1 MSEPYDVIIVGGG
14 YAGLCCGLKLK
25 EKRVLILEARK
36 EIGRKHRGC
45 QCGLYSFGENFD
57 IEGDG
62 IYFHKN
68 NIKVPGAVM
77 SRLSALELVSGGH
90 KISAS
95 LKNPMPLVDEGKI
108 KSAIENLCKEAGMD
122 IITGEKVRSVE
133 TNGDKV
139 SVYTDKKYD
148 VKYLVGADGAHS
160 RIIRYLPFKR
170 RRIGSFVELEVEA
183 EHINISGN
191 GLYGEM
197 KGIKVGLYAQPYG
210 KGYMLGVYQGLG
222 MKDKMIDLR
231 GYLEE
236 SIKKLNVT
244 GIRRSYGCNIPIH
257 LSSASSYHKNII
269 MTGDAVGALS
279 MITIAG
285 AMMMGLLAGEAV
297 LKRME
302 GDEGAFKEYDKK
314 WRKILQQGS
323 IDGVRHLFFL
333 FRRLNEKRISRLF
346 GAIGEADLG
355 FVGINYYLKRIPGI
369 IKAFL

>member
-1 MSEPYDVIIVGGG
+1 MSESYDVIIVGGG
-14 YAGLCCGLKLK
+14 YAGLCCGLKLRGK
-25 EKRVLILEARK
+25 KVLILEARK

-45 QCGLYSFGENFD
+45 QCGLYSFGESFD
-57 IEGDG
+57 IEGDD
-62 IYFHKN
+62 IHFHKN
-68 NIKVPGAVM
+68 NIRVPRAVLA
-77 SRLSALELVSGGH
+77 RLSALELVSGGH
-90 KISAS
+90 KIYAS

-108 KSAIENLCKEAGMD
+108 KGTIENLCKEAGMD
-122 IITGEKVRSVE
+122 IITSEKVRSVE
-133 TNGDKV
+133 TNGEKV

-148 VKYLVGADGAHS
+148 AKYLVGADGAHS
-160 RIIRYLPFKR
+160 RVIRYLPLER

-183 EHINISGN
+183 ESMDIPDN

-236 SIKKLNVT
+236 SIKKLKVA
-244 GIRRSYGCNIPIH
+244 GILRRYGCYISIH
-257 LSSASSYHKNII
+257 LSAPSSYHKNII
-269 MTGDAVGALS
+269 MTGDAVGSFS
-279 MITIAG
+279 MITITG

-302 GDEGAFKEYDKK
+302 GDAGAFKEYDKK

-323 IDGVRHLFFL
+323 IDGIRHFFFL
-333 FRRLNEKRISRLF
+333 FRRLNEKRMSRLF
-346 GAIGEADLG
+346 GVLGGSDLG
-355 FVGINYYLKRIPGI
+355 FVGMSYYLKRIPGI
-369 IKAFL
+369 IKAFF